1 MINFISSRFEGSSC
15 CSSVGG
21 IALPSSFACSRI
33 LFLQKV
39 RYAYTQLTDYISRIL
54 PLNGAG
60 SSFSFMIYPSLLP
73 PFLTHSLRTH
83 PLTHSLTYSLTLVQL
98 LNQSINQ
105 SINQSVNQSINQSMK
120 KPNYQPSNPHKQ

>member
-33 LFLQKV
+33 LFPQKV
-39 RYAYTQLTDYISRIL
+39 RYAYTQLTDYISCIL
-54 PLNGAG
+54 SLNGAG
-60 SSFSFMIYPSLLP
+60 SSFSYMIYPSLLP

-83 PLTHSLTYSLTLVQL
+83 SLTHSHSSNYSINQSI
-98 LNQSINQ
+98 NQSISQSINQ
-105 SINQSVNQSINQSMK
+105 SINQSIKSIDHSIN
-120 KPNYQPSNPHKQ
+120 P